1 MKKTI
6 VCLYGGPG
14 SGKSTTAAGLF
25 YQAKLAG
32 VNAELVREY
41 AKELVWEYGEVIP
54 EHQEQLAYEQANR
67 EEVLHSQVDLII
79 TDSPLRLGLY
89 YEDNYTPR
97 PEPVFAEVMVG
108 VERRAAEHGYTYL
121 HVMLTRFKSYEPKG
135 RLHNRDEAIAIDHV
149 IRDKYLPEDHVEVRG
164 DHNAV
169 GEIFNILFP
178 DNLQF

>member
-41 AKELVWEYGEVIP
+41 AKELVWEWGEIIP
-54 EHQEQLAYEQANR
+54 EHQEQLATEQARR
-67 EEVLHSQVDLII
+67 EEILHSQVDLII

-89 YEDNYTPR
+89 YEDRYTPAPV
-97 PEPVFAEVMVG
+97 PEFAEVLEY
-108 VERRAAEHGYTYL
+108 VEGNAAKHGYTYL
-121 HVMLTRFKSYEPKG
+121 HVMLTRVKTYEPKG
-135 RLHNRDEAIAIDHV
+135 RLHNREEAIAIDQV
-149 IRDKYLPEDHVEVRG
+149 IRDKYLPEDHVEVLG
-164 DHNAV
+164 GHTAV
-169 GEIFNILFP
+169 GEIMDILDP
-178 DNLQF
+178 LQF